1 MNITG
6 VTEEQFVNVVTK
18 VSWQRYGGNV
28 STIDMRPASGR
39 SCRGRV
45 NVKSSSGLGARRS
58 WSGRRGPWAC
68 WHVFRDVIA
77 EVFEQYPDARVSTGM
92 ARYTRANWAHTY
104 PQTGDRNI
112 GSMVNPVT
120 MPELCDCSDEIRG
133 DDF

>member
-1 MNITG
+1 MNIIG
-6 VTEEQFVNVVTK
+6 VTQEQFERIVAK
-18 VSWQRYGGNV
+18 VSWQCYDGNV
-28 STIDMRPASGR
+28 STVDLHMVGHR

-77 EVFEQYPDARVSTGM
+77 ETFEQYPDARVTTGL
-92 ARYTRANWAHTY
+92 ARYTRANWASTY
-104 PQTGDRNI
+104 PATGERNI

-133 DDF
+133 DDA